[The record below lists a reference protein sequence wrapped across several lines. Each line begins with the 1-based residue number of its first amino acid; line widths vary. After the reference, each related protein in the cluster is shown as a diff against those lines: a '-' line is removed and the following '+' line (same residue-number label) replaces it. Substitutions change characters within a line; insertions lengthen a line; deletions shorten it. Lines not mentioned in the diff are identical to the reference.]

1 MRIFGY
7 VENEREV
14 LRQLRELEDGVLR
27 EKVFGALQRGGE
39 AVAAEARARV
49 VVNTG
54 RLKESIKV
62 KGSKKTLSMKVEA
75 DYPKN
80 AYTHKKKTKK
90 QKAGSREYYAMA
102 VEYGTRHVSARP
114 FLMPAGEAKAQEI
127 TADVEKSM
135 EEALHDTGS
144 TL

>member
-7 VENEREV
+7 VENEKEV
-14 LRQLRELEDGVLR
+14 LRKLRELEDGVLR

-39 AVAAEARARV
+39 AVAEEARARV
-49 VVNTG
+49 VVDTG

-62 KGSKKTLSMKVEA
+62 KSHSRTLSVKVEA

-80 AYTHKKKTKK
+80 TRLRKRKTRK
-90 QKAGSREYYAMA
+90 QKAGSKEYYAMA

-114 FLMPAGEAKAQEI
+114 FLMPAGEAKARMI
-127 TADVEKSM
+127 TDEVEKAL
-135 EEALHDTGS
+135 EEALHDVGS
-144 TL
+144 PV

>member
-7 VENEREV
+7 VENEKEV
-14 LRQLRELEDGVLR
+14 LRKLRELEDGVLR

-39 AVAAEARARV
+39 AVAEEARARV
-49 VVNTG
+49 VVDTG

-62 KGSKKTLSMKVEA
+62 KSHSRTLSVKVEA

-80 AYTHKKKTKK
+80 ARLRKRKTRK
-90 QKAGSREYYAMA
+90 QKAGSKEYYAMA

-114 FLMPAGEAKAQEI
+114 FLMPAGEAKARMI
-127 TADVEKSM
+127 TDEVEKAL
-135 EEALHDTGS
+135 EEALNDVGS
-144 TL
+144 PV